1 MRIVTWNMNYWPRSA
16 ENRAGA
22 WQYLREELQ
31 ADVALVQEALPPP
44 DSNAVFRPIEKCNW
58 GSAVVA
64 LSPKYTLRPRTR
76 RAPVSDPS
84 AGELIECQ
92 PGASAV
98 ADVVDVASG
107 LPRIVAVSFYGA
119 WEYLPKDPE
128 KPNKRQAIYSVAT
141 SHRTLSDL
149 TPLLVWSRKMPHKIP
164 VLLAGDFNATT
175 QIATDNYWDVEIS
188 EAATLFDRMR
198 ALGLRDLIAVTR
210 ESRPRLPGCSCPSP
224 DICCHVRTYRHAN
237 RAEGRPTQLDYVY
250 GSEQVLQQLSEC
262 TVLDEAAA
270 WALSDHCP
278 IVIDLRDA
286 D

>member
-1 MRIVTWNMNYWPRSA
+1 M
-16 ENRAGA
+16 
-22 WQYLREELQ
+22 
-31 ADVALVQEALPPP
+31 QEAVPPP
-44 DSNAVFRPIEKCNW
+44 DSNAVYRPIDKCNW

-76 RAPVSDPS
+76 RSPVSDPS

-98 ADVVDVASG
+98 ADVIEIASG

-250 GSEQVLQQLSEC
+250 GSEQVLQQLSGC

-286 D
+286 DERVGP